1 MPIALTSYSVV
12 LALHV
17 MAVVAAF
24 GLPLAYP
31 MLMPYVRRHHPRAMP
46 GLHDVQHRLNQRIT
60 APGTVLILVFGAYM
74 ASKGHL
80 WSKPW
85 VDVPLAILVVIGG
98 LGGAVVVPASR
109 RMAELARADVDSTV
123 AGADVAFG
131 PEYARVYQ
139 RYMAVEITLA
149 VLVLTAIFFMA
160 AKPFG

>member
-60 APGTVLILVFGAYM
+60 TPGTVLILIFGAYM
-74 ASKGHL
+74 ASNRHL

-109 RMAELARADVDSTV
+109 RMAELARADVNSTA

-131 PEYARVYQ
+131 TEYARVYQ